1 VHTGNLGKH
10 CARRHC
16 PGGWELWEFDP
27 GKETNFV
34 RAGAHGRLV
43 CEAGH
48 RRPPRELKFARDC
61 RACHEKDDPPVGKS
75 ARQCDRGHS
84 TGSWK
89 SAQVL

>member
-1 VHTGNLGKH
+1 MHTGNLGKH
-10 CARRHC
+10 RARRHC
-16 PGGWELWEFDP
+16 PGSWELREFDH

-75 ARQCDRGHS
+75 ARQCDRGHP
-84 TGSWK
+84 TRSWK

>member
-1 VHTGNLGKH
+1 MHTGNLGKH
-10 CARRHC
+10 RARRHC
-16 PGGWELWEFDP
+16 PGSWELREFDH

-61 RACHEKDDPPVGKS
+61 LACHERDDTPVWKY

-84 TGSWK
+84 TGSRK

>member
-1 VHTGNLGKH
+1 MHTGNLGKH

-16 PGGWELWEFDP
+16 LGGWELWELDH
-27 GKETNFV
+27 GKEYNFV
-34 RAGAHGRLV
+34 LSDGHGRLV
-43 CEAGH
+43 CEACR
-48 RRPPRELKFARDC
+48 RRPPGEVKF
-61 RACHEKDDPPVGKS
+61 

>member
-10 CARRHC
+10 RARRHC
-16 PGGWELWEFDP
+16 PGSWELREFDH

-34 RAGAHGRLV
+34 LADAHGRLV
-43 CEAGH
+43 CEASH

-61 RACHEKDDPPVGKS
+61 RACHEKDDTPVGKS

>member
-1 VHTGNLGKH
+1 MHTGNLGKH
-10 CARRHC
+10 RARRHC
-16 PGGWELWEFDP
+16 PGSWELREFDH

-43 CEAGH
+43 SEAGH